1 MAISPD
7 EMIDAM
13 ATPFGTILDGQGIT
27 PLYLAKKLKAEL
39 NAKVSKTLKVKG
51 APGKLPRGYKNI
63 TTTGIIETIK
73 VDGCLERDFCN
84 GESVLTWDEVAWS
97 VRQNARMDAN
107 KLFGHYPPSRVEFP
121 DETGKPQSIGAAF
134 GETERAARLIYLLE
148 KAEARAREAKCK

>member
-1 MAISPD
+1 MPTGEQLIQDLLHPFTT
-7 EMIDAM
+7 AM
-13 ATPFGTILDGQGIT
+13 AAQQIT
-27 PLYLAKKLKAEL
+27 PLYLAKKLKSEL

-73 VDGCLERDFCN
+73 VDGCLERDFCD
-84 GESVLTWDEVAWS
+84 GDSVLAWDEVAWS

-107 KLFGHYPPSRVEFP
+107 KLFGHYPSSKVEFP

-134 GETERAARLIYLLE
+134 GDTERSARLIYLLE